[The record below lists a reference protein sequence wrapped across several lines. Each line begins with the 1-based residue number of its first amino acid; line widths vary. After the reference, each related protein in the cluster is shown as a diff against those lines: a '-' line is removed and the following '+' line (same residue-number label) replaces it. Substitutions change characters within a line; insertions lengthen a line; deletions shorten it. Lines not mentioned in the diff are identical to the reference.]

1 MILDTNALSA
11 LAGRDENLINQLS
24 TSPRICTTL
33 ISLGEY
39 SYGLTGCTPKCRKQ
53 LQAWLDAFLKRAE
66 VLSPNTG
73 TIEPYASVRAELKTA
88 GTPIPANDC
97 WIAALARQHRLPL
110 VSKDRHFDKVA
121 GITRIEW

>member
-1 MILDTNALSA
+1 MILDTHALSA
-11 LAGRDENLINQLS
+11 LAGLDQNLINQLS
-24 TSPRICTTL
+24 TAPRLCTTL

-53 LQAWLDAFLKRAE
+53 LQAWLDAFLERAE
-66 VLSPNTG
+66 VLTPNNR
-73 TIEPYASVRAELKTA
+73 TIEPYASVRAELKNA
-88 GTPIPANDC
+88 GTPIPTNDC